1 MASPGF
7 WGNPA
12 KIPKNSSLAMIM
24 NALKLLLAIAGL
36 ATVAHALLHEL
47 VVGNF
52 VSNVLYTLS
61 FDDEIYTLDLIANI
75 SVETRNSWLAVNV
88 SDL

>member
-7 WGNPA
+7 WGSPA
-12 KIPKNSSLAMIM
+12 KIPTNSSLAMIM
-24 NALKLLLAIAGL
+24 NALKLLLAIARL